1 MSKLLAM
8 AVIGIGLTLVL
19 AAIFADPLGVSGGGS
34 GLGWKQLIAAIV
46 GLAIALVGLARF
58 LRPMTDAPTDPREE

>member
-8 AVIGIGLTLVL
+8 AVIGIGLTLVF
-19 AAIFADPLGVSGGGS
+19 AAADPLGVGGGGS

>member
-8 AVIGIGLTLVL
+8 AVIGIGLTLVF
-19 AAIFADPLGVSGGGS
+19 AAIFADALGVSGGGS

-58 LRPMTDAPTDPREE
+58 LRPMTDELNDPREE